1 VYQIEKQQVLA
12 AVYANL
18 ASLFDQGRFDPD
30 WEALSAAAAPLGA
43 WRARHSLSCMKK
55 VGLAHGL
62 LLPAGGSLISAP
74 CLGVC
79 AHGDSI
85 PGG

>member
-1 VYQIEKQQVLA
+1 
-12 AVYANL
+12 
-18 ASLFDQGRFDPD
+18 
-30 WEALSAAAAPLGA
+30 
-43 WRARHSLSCMKK
+43 MKK

-79 AHGDSI
+79 THGDSI